1 MNTHTTSLSIVHPFM
16 QSDTGFIM
24 DPTKLYHSTNRLT
37 RQSMLLHSCF
47 KVLQIFT
54 TAATQAYKESV
65 ILVTTTCEFCS
76 ANPHA
81 CVNSQTTKYTYNF
94 IYAVYILCTVKLST
108 IVMKTVGEK
117 KVNRKTSLQCQ
128 FVHHN
133 LSVHICMYVYIYFF
147 F

>member
-1 MNTHTTSLSIVHPFM
+1 
-16 QSDTGFIM
+16 
-24 DPTKLYHSTNRLT
+24 
-37 RQSMLLHSCF
+37 MLLHNCF
-47 KVLQIFT
+47 KVLRTFT

-65 ILVTTTCEFCS
+65 ILVATTCEFCS
-76 ANPHA
+76 ANTYA

-94 IYAVYILCTVKLST
+94 IYAVYILCTVKLGT

-133 LSVHICMYVYIYFF
+133 LSVHIYILFF
-147 F
+147 